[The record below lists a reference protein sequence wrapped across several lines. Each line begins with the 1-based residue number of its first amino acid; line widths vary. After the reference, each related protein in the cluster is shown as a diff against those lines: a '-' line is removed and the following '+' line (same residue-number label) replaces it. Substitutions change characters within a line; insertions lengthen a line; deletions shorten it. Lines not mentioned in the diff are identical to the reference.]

1 MKQKLL
7 AVAVLSAISAPAF
20 ADVTIAGTIAPLLN
34 SSRSDTTATVT
45 NPTGGTTAGVQG
57 VSSLG
62 FQDASSRFSITST
75 EDLGNG
81 MTAGAFVQLRGT
93 DGTFPD
99 YNQTGAQGSAGL
111 TAFRYGAS
119 VGGGWGTLELGR
131 NFSPYTWT
139 MILNDPHGGAI
150 WYGPFA
156 IMGQAGGQGLYLN
169 GGAGA
174 TAHAFFRVGTGVHYT
189 SPDLS
194 GISFRLSWMTESSKG
209 AAPNTDQTEFGGSVD
224 YKPADL
230 PFYLGAAYQSRRNA
244 NGVAPM
250 TQNATGQ
257 LLGGVQASA
266 AGSTDNVWLVG
277 GGVKFG
283 DLKAGLWIE
292 GVKYK
297 TDGVTAGL
305 SELKR
310 NAFWIPISY
319 ALPTGNLGA
328 AYIQA
333 QDLKGVNVGG
343 TFNGDSTGGKA
354 FQLSYFHN
362 LSKQTQPF
370 IMYQLLDSDSKG
382 VYAGNNLGGKTSS
395 FVVGLQHSF

>member
-20 ADVTIAGTIAPLLN
+20 ADVTIAGVIAPLIN
-34 SSRSDTTATVT
+34 SSRSDTTAAATGAL
-45 NPTGGTTAGVQG
+45 GGTVAGAQG

-81 MTAGAFVQLRGT
+81 MTAGAFVQLRGS

-99 YNQTGAQGSAGL
+99 YNNTGAQGSSGL

-119 VGGGWGTLELGR
+119 IGGGWGTLELGR

-139 MILNDPHGGAI
+139 MILNDPNGGAI

-169 GGAGA
+169 GGAGN
-174 TAHAFFRVGTGVHYT
+174 TAHAFFRTGTGVHYT
-189 SPDLS
+189 SPDINGFS
-194 GISFRLSWMTESSKG
+194 GRLSWMTESAKT
-209 AAPNTDQTEFGGSVD
+209 AAPNSDVTEFGGSID
-224 YKPADL
+224 FKPADM

-244 NGVAPM
+244 NGALPM
-250 TQNATGQ
+250 AAA
-257 LLGGVQASA
+257 LGGAQTGG
-266 AGSTDNVWLVG
+266 AGSTDNVFLVG

-283 DLKAGLWIE
+283 DLKAGFWFESL
-292 GVKYK
+292 KYK

-310 NAFWIPISY
+310 NAFWIPVSY

-328 AYIQA
+328 SFIMA
-333 QDLKGVNVGG
+333 QDLKGTNVGG
-343 TFNGDSTGGKA
+343 TFDGASSGGKT
-354 FQLSYFHN
+354 FQR
-362 LSKQTQPF
+362 
-370 IMYQLLDSDSKG
+370 
-382 VYAGNNLGGKTSS
+382 VYAGNGLGGKTSS